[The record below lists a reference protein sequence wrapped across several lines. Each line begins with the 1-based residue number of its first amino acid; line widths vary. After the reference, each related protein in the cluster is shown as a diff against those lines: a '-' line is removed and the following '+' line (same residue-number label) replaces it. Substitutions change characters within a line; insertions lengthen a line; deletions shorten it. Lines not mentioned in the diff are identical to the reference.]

1 MAKEIKTTKHRV
13 TEKSLANLRK
23 FTPGSEEAREAQKK
37 STQARLENLQKYYS
51 REEARAEI
59 FKEILKQDKI
69 PQAIAEMTP
78 RELIELLKT
87 VLPPEK
93 VTQEIIGSLG
103 LEKVFI
109 TKDDEKQVQNH
120 IDNFIDG

>member
-13 TEKSLANLRK
+13 TEKSLENLK
-23 FTPGSEEAREAQKK
+23 PFTPGSVEAREAQKK
-37 STQARLENLQKYYS
+37 STQKRLENLQKYYT
-51 REEARAEI
+51 REEARSEI

-69 PQAIAEMTP
+69 PQAISEMTP
-78 RELIELLKT
+78 RELIELLRT

-103 LEKVFI
+103 IEKVFI
-109 TKDDEKQVQNH
+109 TKEEDEQVEDH